1 MKPRMIVCL
10 GLIFF
15 VPVSTC
21 SALELSGLAAP
32 FVSAA
37 RFVGGL
43 WPFGA
48 ERKEHKAETKAES
61 RAEQRA
67 AEKAAEVPPV
77 PATTA
82 PDQVIGTVRF
92 AYDNFVLIYTP
103 IKLTVPAGTRVTT
116 VGKDGLP
123 QNVQLSMSAE
133 RKGAFLV
140 ADVVSGQPMAGDL
153 VVLASGPKSS
163 TVADYQVLE

>member
-48 ERKEHKAETKAES
+48 ERKEQKAEQK
-61 RAEQRA
+61 AEQRA

-77 PATTA
+77 PTTTA

-123 QNVQLSMSAE
+123 QDVQLSMSAE
-133 RKGAFLV
+133 RKGTFLV
-140 ADVVSGQPMAGDL
+140 ADVISGQPMAGDL

>member
-48 ERKEHKAETKAES
+48 ERKEQKAEH

-77 PATTA
+77 PTTTA

-103 IKLTVPAGTRVTT
+103 IKLTVPAGTRVTA

-123 QNVQLSMSAE
+123 KDVQLSMSAE
-133 RKGAFLV
+133 RKGTFLV
-140 ADVVSGQPMAGDL
+140 ADVISGQPMAGDL